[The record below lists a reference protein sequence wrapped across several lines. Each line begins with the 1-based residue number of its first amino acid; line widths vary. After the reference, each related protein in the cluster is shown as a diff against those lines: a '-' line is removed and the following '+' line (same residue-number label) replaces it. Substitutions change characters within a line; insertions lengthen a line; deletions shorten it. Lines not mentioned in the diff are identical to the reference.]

1 MFFLSAAAADPSIPA
16 MPKPRYASLDVG
28 SNTVRLLLAE
38 RTEKADI
45 HPLRMERSITRLGGN
60 LSEEGNLDEKA
71 MRRTLETL
79 TAFADLLRHERVE
92 KIFAVGTG
100 VLREAKN
107 GKTFIEQVWK
117 HTGLALRLIAGQ
129 EEADLMLKGVLWSL
143 KEKTFSRIVA
153 DVGGWSTELVWV
165 EGQGPRKM
173 QSVQLGTVALTER
186 FLRKDPPSLKD
197 LESLE
202 ARTRRVL
209 REVRQEFAK
218 ESLRVEGLHPYLVG
232 TAGTM
237 TTLAAIDQRLTVYDP
252 QKINGHRISRLNLE
266 KIYFNLRSIPIQE
279 RRQVPGLEKGRE
291 DLIIAGVVVAL
302 NLLEVFELETLMVVD
317 SGLLEGVLLD
327 GISRLS

>member
-1 MFFLSAAAADPSIPA
+1 

-38 RTEKADI
+38 RTEKGDI
-45 HPLRMERSITRLGGN
+45 QPLRMERSITRLGGN
-60 LSEEGNLDEKA
+60 FSCDGNLEANA

-79 TAFADLLRHERVE
+79 AAFADLLRHERVE

-107 GKTFIEQVWK
+107 GKAFIEQVWK
-117 HTGLALRLIAGQ
+117 LTGLPLRLVAGE
-129 EEADLMLKGVLWSL
+129 EEANLMLKGVLWSL
-143 KEKTFSRIVA
+143 KDKTPSWLVA

-165 EGQGPRKM
+165 EGQEPRKM

-186 FLRKDPPSLKD
+186 FLRKDPPPLKD

-202 ARTRRVL
+202 AWTRRIL
-209 REVRQEFAK
+209 REVRK
-218 ESLRVEGLHPYLVG
+218 EYEEKSLRIEGLHPHLAG

-237 TTLAAIDQRLTVYDP
+237 TTLAAIDQGLRVYDR
-252 QKINGHRISRLNLE
+252 QKINGHRISGPALE
-266 KIYFNLRSIPIQE
+266 KIYFYLRSIPLQE

-302 NLLEVFELETLMVVD
+302 KLLEVFGLETLMVVD

-327 GISRLS
+327 GISRLP